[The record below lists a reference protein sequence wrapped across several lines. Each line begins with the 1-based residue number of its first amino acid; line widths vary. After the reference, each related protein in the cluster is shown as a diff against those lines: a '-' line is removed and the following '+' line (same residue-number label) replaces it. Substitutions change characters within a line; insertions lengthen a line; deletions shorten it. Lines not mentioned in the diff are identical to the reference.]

1 MEIIIK
7 KCIFFKIWYFNL
19 NHILESV
26 AFQQKICVQIL
37 TKAVFNY
44 IFRSLIIIITH
55 RKISPIKWM
64 DDKGFIAQ
72 MHNTRD
78 SITCLES
85 SHGPRN
91 KLTARKVF
99 DRSVVIAM
107 LNVLLRYWN
116 SSFFQKFPLPNIGC
130 KQSPIIMGI
139 IKIIKCHNSFESK
152 TIVKQQCS

>member
-7 KCIFFKIWYFNL
+7 KCIFLRYDIELELYPHNSIFYF
-19 NHILESV
+19 H
-26 AFQQKICVQIL
+26 
-37 TKAVFNY
+37 
-44 IFRSLIIIITH
+44 TH

-72 MHNTRD
+72 MHYTRD

-91 KLTARKVF
+91 KLTSRKVF

-107 LNVLLRYWN
+107 LYVLLRYWD

-130 KQSPIIMGI
+130 KQSPIIIGI

>member
-1 MEIIIK
+1 MEIILK
-7 KCIFFKIWYFNL
+7 KCISFL
-19 NHILESV
+19 
-26 AFQQKICVQIL
+26 
-37 TKAVFNY
+37 
-44 IFRSLIIIITH
+44 RSISRKFSWNWFHGKITH

-72 MHNTRD
+72 MYYTRD
-78 SITCLES
+78 SITCLKS

-91 KLTARKVF
+91 KLTSRKVF

-107 LNVLLRYWN
+107 LNVLLRYWD

-130 KQSPIIMGI
+130 KQSPIIIGI
-139 IKIIKCHNSFESK
+139 ILKIIKCHNSFESK